1 MKRRGSTPRGEGPQ
15 PPQHHHH
22 YLRFL
27 QHGGE
32 AAPQPAYA
40 ANGWNG
46 HCQPRKRPGIHPRSW
61 HWTAFA
67 EARLPVFLERK
78 ARDFRAAAE
87 EAEGLKSAA
96 RTGSTCQS
104 WHPGSGALAPPG
116 ATRRPGCVGGTCPP
130 ARSSSGQRGASQPTA
145 AKSKRL
151 SRDER
156 SVAASLASRPAVV
169 AWPLGTGFEATL
181 HRATHAQMPWGHQR
195 LFTQEQRFEP
205 RV

>member
-87 EAEGLKSAA
+87 EAERPQVSSANWQHL
-96 RTGSTCQS
+96 SE
-104 WHPGSGALAPPG
+104 LAP
-116 ATRRPGCVGGTCPP
+116 RF
-130 ARSSSGQRGASQPTA
+130 RGAGTSRSDKEARLCGRDVSTSAVIFRPTWSFA
-145 AKSKRL
+145 AN
-151 SRDER
+151 
-156 SVAASLASRPAVV
+156 
-169 AWPLGTGFEATL
+169 GG
-181 HRATHAQMPWGHQR
+181 
-195 LFTQEQRFEP
+195 QEQAP
-205 RV
+205 LPG